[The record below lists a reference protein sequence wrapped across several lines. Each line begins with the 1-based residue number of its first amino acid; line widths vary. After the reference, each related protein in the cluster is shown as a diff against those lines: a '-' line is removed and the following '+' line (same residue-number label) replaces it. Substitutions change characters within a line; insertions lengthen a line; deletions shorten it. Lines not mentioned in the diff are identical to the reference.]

1 VKMAALLE
9 VTGLVKRFGGL
20 AAVDGVSFALTE
32 GSIHAVIG
40 PNGAGKS
47 TLFRLLTGFHTPTAG
62 TIRFASRDIAGLA
75 PHRIA
80 RLGLAQSFQI
90 TTVFPKLSVREQVV
104 FALIAQSPASWR
116 MLSGFPRLRG
126 GQHVLAEADSLL
138 AEVGLTEVAERRAE
152 TISHGDQRALDVAL
166 ALATRPRLLLLDE
179 PTAGMSPYETERTVA
194 MIQRLASARRLTVLF
209 SEHDMD
215 VVFGIS
221 ERITVIHRGRVI
233 AEGNAASVQAD
244 PEVAEV
250 YLGSAA

>member
-1 VKMAALLE
+1 MTALLE
-9 VTGLVKRFGGL
+9 VSGLVKRFGGF
-20 AAVDGVSFALTE
+20 AAVDGVSFTVAA

-40 PNGAGKS
+40 PNGAGKT
-47 TLFRLLTGFHTPTAG
+47 TLFRLLTGFHLPTAG
-62 TIRFASRDIAGLA
+62 RIRLEGRDIAGLS

-90 TTVFPKLSVREQVV
+90 TTVFPRLTVREQVA
-104 FALIAQSPASWR
+104 FALVAQSGLAWHMWGGLTR
-116 MLSGFPRLRG
+116 VLGRRG
-126 GQHVLAEADSLL
+126 VLAEADTLL
-138 AEVGLTEVAERRAE
+138 EEVGLAAVAARPAE
-152 TISHGDQRALDVAL
+152 TLSHGDQRALDVAL

-179 PTAGMSPYETERTVA
+179 PTAGMSPFETERMVA
-194 MIQRLASARRLTVLF
+194 MIQRLARARGLSVLF

-221 ERITVIHRGRVI
+221 DRITVIHRGRVI
-233 AEGNAASVQAD
+233 AEGDAAAVQAD

>member
-1 VKMAALLE
+1 METLLD
-9 VTGLVKRFGGL
+9 VAGLVKRFGGF
-20 AAVDGVSFALTE
+20 AAVDGVSFEVAE

-47 TLFRLLTGFHTPTAG
+47 TLFRLLTGFHAPTAG
-62 TIRFASRDIAGLA
+62 TIRLAGRDIAGLA

-90 TTVFPKLSVREQVV
+90 TTVFPKLSVREQIA
-104 FALIAQSPASWR
+104 FALIAQSPTPWR
-116 MLSGFPRLRG
+116 MLGGLVRVLGDRG
-126 GQHVLAEADSLL
+126 VMAEAETLL
-138 AEVGLTEVAERRAE
+138 AEVGLAEVAERRAE
-152 TISHGDQRALDVAL
+152 ALSHGDQRALDVAL

-179 PTAGMSPYETERTVA
+179 PTAGMSPFETERMVA
-194 MIQRLASARRLTVLF
+194 MIQRLAGARRLTVLF

-215 VVFGIS
+215 VVFSIS

-233 AEGNAASVQAD
+233 AEGDAASVQAD